1 MRILLLA
8 TISFLLIGC
17 HGDVEELTHLHGK
30 SEAAVIA
37 ELGAPSSSN
46 VMPLKHGVTLPELYM
61 EIHNTYDP
69 SDPKVEGV
77 KIKELRWDR
86 SGYTEAVFMHKI
98 NGTWTVLESCRWKD
112 GVAF

>member
-1 MRILLLA
+1 
-8 TISFLLIGC
+8 
-17 HGDVEELTHLHGK
+17 
-30 SEAAVIA
+30 
-37 ELGAPSSSN
+37 
-46 VMPLKHGVTLPELYM
+46 M